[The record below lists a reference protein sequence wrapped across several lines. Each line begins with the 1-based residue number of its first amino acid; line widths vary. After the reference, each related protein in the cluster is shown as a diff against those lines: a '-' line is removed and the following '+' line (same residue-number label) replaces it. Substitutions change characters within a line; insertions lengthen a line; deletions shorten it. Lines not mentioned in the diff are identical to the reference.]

1 MRLGFVRK
9 PDKFYINY
17 PLITFIIPSVGRPT
31 LERTL
36 QSLQAL
42 SNPGWQAIV
51 VFDGVDPVPPVSDP
65 RIVYTSISKQGYAN
79 CAGQVRN
86 QGIRNVNTQW
96 VAFVDDDDILLPNY
110 LDKFYEELETGAEV
124 IIFRMYSTFDDRLV
138 PPLDHVDFY
147 PAHVGISFCLKTS
160 IFQQEHKWFRP
171 CPFEDYDLL
180 NRLRIARKRIR
191 MSPYVTYVVR
201 PEHAAQYYLD
211 KYPKN

>member
-31 LERTL
+31 LGRTL
-36 QSLQAL
+36 QSLQAM
-42 SNPGWQAIV
+42 SNPGWNAIV
-51 VFDGVDPVPPVSDP
+51 VFDGVDPVPPVADP

-86 QGIRNVNTQW
+86 QGIRHVKTQW

-124 IIFRMYSTFDDRLV
+124 IIFRMYSTFDDRVV
-138 PPLDHVDFY
+138 PPLDHSDFY
-147 PAHVGISFCLKTS
+147 MAHVGISFCLKTS
-160 IFQQEHKWFRP
+160 ICQKENVWFNS
-171 CPFEDYDLL
+171 CSFEDYDLL
-180 NRLRIARKRIR
+180 NRLRSLRKRIR
-191 MSPYVTYVVR
+191 ISPSVTYAVR
-201 PEHAAQYYLD
+201 PEHNSEYYLN
-211 KYPKN
+211 KYTLN